1 MHTDLLDA
9 SRKLEALRGEEQ
21 HRANIAKLDTVVDA
35 IIDKDFQATVE
46 TQGNANAVVKLI
58 KRREAAKSVH
68 R

>member
-9 SRKLEALRGEEQ
+9 SRKLEARRGEEQ
-21 HRANIAKLDTVVDA
+21 HRANIAKLDTVVNA

-46 TQGNANAVVKLI
+46 IQGNANAVVKLT
-58 KRREAAKSVH
+58 KGAQLPKTSH